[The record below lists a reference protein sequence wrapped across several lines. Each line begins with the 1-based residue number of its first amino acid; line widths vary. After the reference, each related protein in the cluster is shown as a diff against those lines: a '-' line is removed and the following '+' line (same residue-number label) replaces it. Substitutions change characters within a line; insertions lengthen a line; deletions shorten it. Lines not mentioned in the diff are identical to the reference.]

1 MFWVGEGIHKGKWM
15 ACTGIKPEP
24 WCYQHHA
31 LTTKLIPASQSFWL
45 TLSWNVLKNMS
56 VSPLKGFLQVKLLGS
71 LDRDSK
77 VKVWTLLGD
86 TIEHFYPVMT
96 YFHKVWLN
104 EGTEP
109 HTTESPLSR
118 VLMSGLPPASGSQT
132 VLTGGCWAI
141 PTLHIRK
148 TRTTQSVTAKLH
160 SAWGLQGD
168 RDVIKPG
175 KLQKPVQERLLNYL
189 KMTLYVCGK
198 PLIPYNLMHVQTPQ

>member
-31 LTTKLIPASQSFWL
+31 LTTKLIPGSQSFWL
-45 TLSWNVLKNMS
+45 TLSWNALKNRS

-86 TIEHFYPVMT
+86 TTEHFYPVMT

-109 HTTESPLSR
+109 HTTEKPFEQSFDVRATTCIWQPDCADRGLLSN
-118 VLMSGLPPASGSQT
+118 SNPPHQKNKNYTECHSQAAQC
-132 VLTGGCWAI
+132 LGAAERPRCDKD
-141 PTLHIRK
+141 RK
-148 TRTTQSVTAKLH
+148 TPEATVSCPGTTPEFSQNGSICMWKT
-160 SAWGLQGD
+160 SNS
-168 RDVIKPG
+168 I
-175 KLQKPVQERLLNYL
+175 
-189 KMTLYVCGK
+189 
-198 PLIPYNLMHVQTPQ
+198 